1 MINNISLWVAGV
13 LLILSVAVRFFI
25 PTWGLSKALVS
36 RLNSRKTT
44 KGFLICHNI
53 NGGLLGAI
61 LIVSGFLPDYL
72 KLRVCLPLLAIVFI
86 SVLVSNKICIG
97 TFWAYVPNR

>member
-1 MINNISLWVAGV
+1 MTNTLLCVAGIF
-13 LLILSVAVRFFI
+13 LIISVVVRFFV

-44 KGFLICHNI
+44 KFFLICHNI

-61 LIVSGFLPDYL
+61 LIVSGFLSDYL
-72 KLRVCLPLLAIVFI
+72 KLRVCLPMLLIVFI
-86 SVLVSNKICIG
+86 SVLISNKICIG
-97 TFWAYVPNR
+97 TFWAYIPNR

>member
-1 MINNISLWVAGV
+1 MTNIILCIAGV
-13 LLILSVAVRFFI
+13 LMILPIVVRFFI
-25 PTWGLSKALVS
+25 PTWGLSKPLIS

-61 LIVSGFLPDYL
+61 LIASGFLPDHL
-72 KLRVCLPLLAIVFI
+72 KLRVCLPLLLIVFI
-86 SVLVSNKICIG
+86 SVLISNKICIG
-97 TFWAYVPNR
+97 TFWAYVPKE